1 MKYCIP
7 VFLIS
12 CSIFSPQGLSYYLI
26 VGSSVPPA
34 GLSGSLS
41 KEIISPSSNP
51 SSDLKKTL
59 ISCNFIIQNVYFSLL
74 TVFSFPVTFSP
85 KKMILSV
92 LIKVYH
98 WWASESPAAAAAA
111 AKLLQSS
118 PTLCDPVVFQLLK
131 LHIFS
136 EHTITSSLIRLA
148 PKLIPLD
155 LSKAA
160 LSNPHLILSTIF

>member
-1 MKYCIP
+1 MRSYRSRWQRVWMKGRVKYCIP

-12 CSIFSPQGLSYYLI
+12 CSIFSPQGLSYYLF
-26 VGSSVPPA
+26 VGSSVPPP

-98 WWASESPAAAAAA
+98 WWASESLAAAAA

-118 PTLCDPVVFQLLK
+118 PTLCDPVDLG
-131 LHIFS
+131 FS
-136 EHTITSSLIRLA
+136 RQEHQSGLTFPSPMHESE
-148 PKLIPLD
+148 K
-155 LSKAA
+155 
-160 LSNPHLILSTIF
+160 

>member
-1 MKYCIP
+1 MRSYRSRWQRVWMEGRVKYCIP

-12 CSIFSPQGLSYYLI
+12 CSIFAPQGLSYYLI
-26 VGSSVPPA
+26 VGSSVPPP

-59 ISCNFIIQNVYFSLL
+59 ISCNFIMQNIYFSLL

-98 WWASESPAAAAAA
+98 GSQAGHQNYLQCFK
-111 AKLLQSS
+111 KLLMS
-118 PTLCDPVVFQLLK
+118 LDP
-131 LHIFS
+131 
-136 EHTITSSLIRLA
+136 
-148 PKLIPLD
+148 PPD
-155 LSKAA
+155 LG
-160 LSNPHLILSTIF
+160 

>member
-12 CSIFSPQGLSYYLI
+12 CSVFAPQGLSYYLI
-26 VGSSVPPA
+26 VGSSVLAP

-59 ISCNFIIQNVYFSLL
+59 ISCDFIMQNIHFSLL

-85 KKMILSV
+85 KKKKMILSV

-98 WWASESPAAAAAA
+98 GSQAGHQNYLQCFK
-111 AKLLQSS
+111 KLLMS
-118 PTLCDPVVFQLLK
+118 LDPPQVWARFWMLVFK
-131 LHIFS
+131 
-136 EHTITSSLIRLA
+136 
-148 PKLIPLD
+148 K
-155 LSKAA
+155 
-160 LSNPHLILSTIF
+160 ILSRWF